1 MLGRESQRSSKASA
15 CCGNRSCLEIM
26 VCCVV
31 WYGRVGKGRAVE
43 VWSFAVVDLVP
54 EPSRTPRFSVVR
66 SGSGSGSIHERSM
79 KGRNGFRGGGEK
91 GLAFVLLSSGLAGVD
106 G

>member
-1 MLGRESQRSSKASA
+1 
-15 CCGNRSCLEIM
+15 M

-54 EPSRTPRFSVVR
+54 EPSRTPRFRVVR

-79 KGRNGFRGGGEK
+79 KGRNGFRGGARKVWRLYCSAAGWLVTMDNT
-91 GLAFVLLSSGLAGVD
+91 GLGG
-106 G
+106 